1 MLLEEGEGAM
11 RMNSCTGLFHLI
23 ESVIAI
29 KELDFLSLSSK
40 TYLWICGTREESD
53 VGSMMQP
60 ESTLGKTR
68 CQRILVSD

>member
-1 MLLEEGEGAM
+1 MLLEEGEGAL
-11 RMNSCTGLFHLI
+11 RMNSCTGLFYLI
-23 ESVIAI
+23 KSVIAI

-68 CQRILVSD
+68 CQKVLASD